1 MTYDEIYDRFENFS
15 KDVSR
20 REGIRDSIKEQI
32 EKKKGEIKE
41 VEEEEKKLNG
51 VVFLLQKAA
60 DFSRNQATHQIED
73 IVTQSIA
80 YIMQNSSKF
89 IVDLSEKRG
98 LPIAE
103 FFVESDY
110 GDYKV
115 KTKPEL
121 SRGGGV
127 VDIVSLALRIAF
139 LENHRPKMDGPL
151 FLDEPGKHISDDYI
165 FNMGEFLKECSRLF
179 SRQIIMVTHNDY
191 LTNICDKAFRVD
203 IRNGTSEVMEVID
216 DAEEKKI
223 VNGPLA

>member
-1 MTYDEIYDRFENFS
+1 MTYEEACQRFERFS
-15 KDVSR
+15 KEVSR
-20 REGIRDSIKEQI
+20 REGIRDSILDQV
-32 EKKKGEIKE
+32 EKKQLAIKE
-41 VEEEEKKLNG
+41 VEAEEKKLNG

-80 YIMQNSSKF
+80 YIMQNSSRF

-115 KTKPEL
+115 KTKPEM

-165 FNMGEFLKECSRLF
+165 FNMGEFVKECSRLF

-203 IRNGTSEVMEVID
+203 IRNGTSDVVELI
-216 DAEEKKI
+216 AEAE
-223 VNGPLA
+223 ASS

>member
-1 MTYDEIYDRFENFS
+1 MTYDDVCRRFDDFS
-15 KDVSR
+15 KEVNR
-20 REGIRDSIKEQI
+20 REGIRDSIEEQI
-32 EKKKGEIKE
+32 EKKKSEIE
-41 VEEEEKKLNG
+41 AVEEEEKKLNG

-203 IRNGTSEVMEVID
+203 IRNGTSEVTEVID
-216 DAEEKKI
+216 ASEENET

>member
-1 MTYDEIYDRFENFS
+1 MTYEEICDRFENFS

-20 REGIRDSIKEQI
+20 REGIRDSIKETI

-41 VEEEEKKLNG
+41 VEGEETKLNG

-80 YIMQNSSKF
+80 YIMQNSSRF

-203 IRNGTSEVMEVID
+203 IRNGISEVTELID
-216 DAEEKKI
+216 DADEQAI
-223 VNGPLA
+223 VKGPLS

>member
-1 MTYDEIYDRFENFS
+1 MTYEEVYERFQGFS
-15 KDVSR
+15 KEVSR
-20 REGIRDSIKEQI
+20 REGIRDSILDQV
-32 EKKKGEIKE
+32 EKKRQVIKE
-41 VEEEEKKLNG
+41 VEAEEKKLSG

-80 YIMQNSSKF
+80 YIMQNSSRF

-110 GDYKV
+110 GEYKV
-115 KTKPEL
+115 KTKPEM

-165 FNMGEFLKECSRLF
+165 FNMGEFVKECSRLF

-203 IRNGTSEVMEVID
+203 IRNGTSDVVELLAE
-216 DAEEKKI
+216 AEESQ
-223 VNGPLA
+223 

>member
-1 MTYDEIYDRFENFS
+1 MTYEEAYKRFESFS
-15 KDVSR
+15 KEVSR
-20 REGIRDSIKEQI
+20 REGIRDSILDQV
-32 EKKKGEIKE
+32 EKKRQGIRE
-41 VEEEEKKLNG
+41 VEAEEKKLSG

-80 YIMQNSSKF
+80 YIMQNSSRF

-115 KTKPEL
+115 KTKPEM

-165 FNMGEFLKECSRLF
+165 FNMGEFVKECSRLF

-203 IRNGTSEVMEVID
+203 IRNGTSDVVELI
-216 DAEEKKI
+216 AEAE
-223 VNGPLA
+223 ASS

>member
-1 MTYDEIYDRFENFS
+1 MTYEEIYHRFEKFS

-20 REGIRDSIKEQI
+20 QEGIRDSIKEQI
-32 EKKKGEIKE
+32 EKKKGEIRE
-41 VEEEEKKLNG
+41 VEGEETKLNG

-80 YIMQNSSKF
+80 YIMQNSSRF

-203 IRNGTSEVMEVID
+203 IRNGISEVTELID
-216 DAEEKKI
+216 DADEKKI

>member
-1 MTYDEIYDRFENFS
+1 MTYEEAYKRFESFS
-15 KDVSR
+15 KEVSR
-20 REGIRDSIKEQI
+20 REGIRDSILDQV
-32 EKKKGEIKE
+32 EKKRQGIRE
-41 VEEEEKKLNG
+41 VEAEEKKLSG

-80 YIMQNSSKF
+80 YIMQNSSRF

-103 FFVESDY
+103 FFVESNY
-110 GDYKV
+110 GEYKV
-115 KTKPEL
+115 KTKPEM

-165 FNMGEFLKECSRLF
+165 FNMGEFVKECSRLF

-203 IRNGTSEVMEVID
+203 IRNGISEVVEII
-216 DAEEKKI
+216 AETDES
-223 VNGPLA
+223 

>member
-1 MTYDEIYDRFENFS
+1 MTYEEIYHRFEKFS

-20 REGIRDSIKEQI
+20 QEGIRDSIKEQI
-32 EKKKGEIKE
+32 EKKKGEIRE
-41 VEEEEKKLNG
+41 VEGEETKLNG

-80 YIMQNSSKF
+80 YIMQNSSRF
-89 IVDLSEKRG
+89 IIDLSEKRG

-203 IRNGTSEVMEVID
+203 IRNGISEVTELID
-216 DAEEKKI
+216 DAAKRK
-223 VNGPLA
+223 

>member
-1 MTYDEIYDRFENFS
+1 MTYEEACQRFERFS
-15 KDVSR
+15 KEVSR
-20 REGIRDSIKEQI
+20 REGIRDSILEQV
-32 EKKKGEIKE
+32 EKKRQAIKE
-41 VEEEEKKLNG
+41 VEAEEKKLNG

-80 YIMQNSSKF
+80 YIMQNSSRF

-115 KTKPEL
+115 KTKPEM

-165 FNMGEFLKECSRLF
+165 FNMGEFVKECSRLF

-203 IRNGTSEVMEVID
+203 IRNGISDVVELI
-216 DAEEKKI
+216 AEAE
-223 VNGPLA
+223 ASS

>member
-1 MTYDEIYDRFENFS
+1 MTYEEACQRFERFS
-15 KDVSR
+15 KEVSR
-20 REGIRDSIKEQI
+20 REGIRDSILDQV
-32 EKKKGEIKE
+32 EKKRLAIKE
-41 VEEEEKKLNG
+41 VEAEEKKLNG

-80 YIMQNSSKF
+80 YIMQNSSRF

-115 KTKPEL
+115 KTKPEM

-165 FNMGEFLKECSRLF
+165 FNMGEFVKECSRLF

-203 IRNGTSEVMEVID
+203 IRNGISDVVELI
-216 DAEEKKI
+216 AEAE
-223 VNGPLA
+223 ASS

>member
-1 MTYDEIYDRFENFS
+1 MRIQELEERFQSFS
-15 KDVSR
+15 KTVDQEEAR
-20 REGIRDSIKEQI
+20 RDLICENLKKQRDSLEIVESKE
-32 EKKKGEIKE
+32 KL
-41 VEEEEKKLNG
+41 LNG
-51 VVFLLQKAA
+51 VVILLQKAA
-60 DFSRNQATHQIED
+60 DYSRNQATHQIED

-203 IRNGTSEVMEVID
+203 IRNGTSEVTEVID

-223 VNGPLA
+223 ENGPLA

>member
-1 MTYDEIYDRFENFS
+1 MTYEEICDRFENFS
-15 KDVSR
+15 NDVSR
-20 REGIRDSIKEQI
+20 REGIRDSIKETI

-41 VEEEEKKLNG
+41 VEGEEKKLNC

-80 YIMQNSSKF
+80 YIMQNSSRF

-110 GDYKV
+110 GNYKV

-203 IRNGTSEVMEVID
+203 IRNGTSEVTEVID

>member
-1 MTYDEIYDRFENFS
+1 MTYEEACQRFERFS
-15 KDVSR
+15 KEVSR
-20 REGIRDSIKEQI
+20 RDGIRDSILEQV
-32 EKKKGEIKE
+32 EKKRLAIKE
-41 VEEEEKKLNG
+41 VEAEEKKLNG

-80 YIMQNSSKF
+80 YIMQNSSRF

-115 KTKPEL
+115 KTKPEM

-165 FNMGEFLKECSRLF
+165 FNMGEFVKECSRLF

-203 IRNGTSEVMEVID
+203 IRNGISDVVELI
-216 DAEEKKI
+216 AEAE
-223 VNGPLA
+223 ASS

>member
-1 MTYDEIYDRFENFS
+1 MTYEEACQRFERFS
-15 KDVSR
+15 KEVSR
-20 REGIRDSIKEQI
+20 REGIRDSILEQV
-32 EKKKGEIKE
+32 EKKRQAIKE
-41 VEEEEKKLNG
+41 VEAEEKKLNG

-80 YIMQNSSKF
+80 YIMQNSSRF

-115 KTKPEL
+115 KTKPEM

-165 FNMGEFLKECSRLF
+165 FNMGEFVKECSRLF

-203 IRNGTSEVMEVID
+203 IRNGISDVVELI
-216 DAEEKKI
+216 AEAEAS
-223 VNGPLA
+223 L

>member
-1 MTYDEIYDRFENFS
+1 MTYEEIYHRFEKFS

-20 REGIRDSIKEQI
+20 QEGIRDSIKEQI
-32 EKKKGEIKE
+32 EKKKGEIRE
-41 VEEEEKKLNG
+41 VEGEETKLNG

-80 YIMQNSSKF
+80 YIMQNSSRF

-203 IRNGTSEVMEVID
+203 IRNGISEVTELID
-216 DAEEKKI
+216 DADEQAI
-223 VNGPLA
+223 VKGPLS

>member
-1 MTYDEIYDRFENFS
+1 MTYEEIYHRFEKFS

-20 REGIRDSIKEQI
+20 QEGIRDSIKEQI
-32 EKKKGEIKE
+32 EKKKGEIRE
-41 VEEEEKKLNG
+41 VEGEETKLNG
-51 VVFLLQKAA
+51 VVFLLQRAA

-80 YIMQNSSKF
+80 YIMQNSSRF
-89 IVDLSEKRG
+89 IIDLSEKRG

-203 IRNGTSEVMEVID
+203 IRNGISEVTELID
-216 DAEEKKI
+216 DAAKRK
-223 VNGPLA
+223 

>member
-1 MTYDEIYDRFENFS
+1 MTYEEAYKRFESFS
-15 KDVSR
+15 KEVSR
-20 REGIRDSIKEQI
+20 REGIRDSILDQV
-32 EKKKGEIKE
+32 EKKRQGIRE
-41 VEEEEKKLNG
+41 VEAEEKKLSG

-80 YIMQNSSKF
+80 YIMQNSSRF

-110 GDYKV
+110 GEYKV
-115 KTKPEL
+115 KTKPEM

-165 FNMGEFLKECSRLF
+165 FNMGEFVKECSRLF

-203 IRNGTSEVMEVID
+203 IRNGISEVVELI
-216 DAEEKKI
+216 AETNES
-223 VNGPLA
+223 

>member
-1 MTYDEIYDRFENFS
+1 MTYEEIYHRFEKFS

-20 REGIRDSIKEQI
+20 QEGIRDSIKEQI
-32 EKKKGEIKE
+32 EKKKGEIRE
-41 VEEEEKKLNG
+41 VEGEETKLNG

-80 YIMQNSSKF
+80 YIMQNSSRF

-203 IRNGTSEVMEVID
+203 IRNGISEVTELID
-216 DAEEKKI
+216 DADEQEI

>member
-1 MTYDEIYDRFENFS
+1 MTYEEAYKRFESFS
-15 KDVSR
+15 KEVSR
-20 REGIRDSIKEQI
+20 REGIRDSILDQV
-32 EKKKGEIKE
+32 EKKRQGIRE
-41 VEEEEKKLNG
+41 VEAEEKKLSG

-80 YIMQNSSKF
+80 YIMQNSSRF

-110 GDYKV
+110 GEYKV
-115 KTKPEL
+115 KTKPEM

-165 FNMGEFLKECSRLF
+165 FNMGEFVKECSRLF

-203 IRNGTSEVMEVID
+203 IRNGIREVVEII
-216 DAEEKKI
+216 AETDES
-223 VNGPLA
+223 

>member
-1 MTYDEIYDRFENFS
+1 MTYEEVYERFQGFS
-15 KDVSR
+15 KEVSR
-20 REGIRDSIKEQI
+20 REGIRDSILDQVQ
-32 EKKKGEIKE
+32 KKRQGIKE
-41 VEEEEKKLNG
+41 VEAEEKKLSG

-80 YIMQNSSKF
+80 YIMQNSSRF

-110 GDYKV
+110 GEYKV
-115 KTKPEL
+115 KTKPEM

-165 FNMGEFLKECSRLF
+165 FNMGEFVKECSRLF

-203 IRNGTSEVMEVID
+203 IRNGTSDVVELLAE
-216 DAEEKKI
+216 AEESQ
-223 VNGPLA
+223 

>member
-1 MTYDEIYDRFENFS
+1 MTYEEVYERFQGFS
-15 KDVSR
+15 KEVSR
-20 REGIRDSIKEQI
+20 REGIRDSILDQV
-32 EKKKGEIKE
+32 EKKRQGIKE
-41 VEEEEKKLNG
+41 VEAEEKKLSG

-80 YIMQNSSKF
+80 YIMQNSSRF

-110 GDYKV
+110 GEYKV
-115 KTKPEL
+115 KTKPEM

-165 FNMGEFLKECSRLF
+165 FNMGEFVKECSRLF

-203 IRNGTSEVMEVID
+203 IRNGTSDVVELL
-216 DAEEKKI
+216 AEADES
-223 VNGPLA
+223 

>member
-1 MTYDEIYDRFENFS
+1 MEA
-15 KDVSR
+15 
-20 REGIRDSIKEQI
+20 
-32 EKKKGEIKE
+32 
-41 VEEEEKKLNG
+41 EEKKLSG

-80 YIMQNSSKF
+80 YIMQNSSRF

-110 GDYKV
+110 GEYKV
-115 KTKPEL
+115 KTKPEM

-139 LENHRPKMDGPL
+139 WKTTGRKWTGPSSSTS
-151 FLDEPGKHISDDYI
+151 PVNTSATIT
-165 FNMGEFLKECSRLF
+165 F
-179 SRQIIMVTHNDY
+179 SIWGN
-191 LTNICDKAFRVD
+191 L
-203 IRNGTSEVMEVID
+203 
-216 DAEEKKI
+216 
-223 VNGPLA
+223 

>member
-1 MTYDEIYDRFENFS
+1 MTYEEAYKRFESFS
-15 KDVSR
+15 KEVSR
-20 REGIRDSIKEQI
+20 REGIRDSILDQV
-32 EKKKGEIKE
+32 EKKRQGIRE
-41 VEEEEKKLNG
+41 VEAEEKKLSG

-80 YIMQNSSKF
+80 YIMQNSSRF

-110 GDYKV
+110 GEYKV
-115 KTKPEL
+115 KTKPEM

-165 FNMGEFLKECSRLF
+165 FNMGEFVKECSRLF

-203 IRNGTSEVMEVID
+203 IRNGTSEVTEVID
-216 DAEEKKI
+216 NADEKEI

>member
-1 MTYDEIYDRFENFS
+1 MTYEEAYKRFESFS
-15 KDVSR
+15 KEVSR
-20 REGIRDSIKEQI
+20 REGIRDSILDQV
-32 EKKKGEIKE
+32 EKKRQGIRE
-41 VEEEEKKLNG
+41 VEAEEKKLSG

-60 DFSRNQATHQIED
+60 DFSRNPATHQIED

-80 YIMQNSSKF
+80 YIMQNSSRF

-110 GDYKV
+110 GEYKV
-115 KTKPEL
+115 KTKPEM

-165 FNMGEFLKECSRLF
+165 FNMGEFVKECSRLF

-203 IRNGTSEVMEVID
+203 IRNGISEVVEII
-216 DAEEKKI
+216 AETDES
-223 VNGPLA
+223 

>member
-1 MTYDEIYDRFENFS
+1 MTYEEIYHRFEKFS

-20 REGIRDSIKEQI
+20 QEGIRDSIKEQI
-32 EKKKGEIKE
+32 EKKKGEIRE
-41 VEEEEKKLNG
+41 VEGEETKLNG

-80 YIMQNSSKF
+80 YIMQNSSRF

-203 IRNGTSEVMEVID
+203 IRNGISEVTELID
-216 DAEEKKI
+216 DADEKEI
-223 VNGPLA
+223 ANGPLA

>member
-1 MTYDEIYDRFENFS
+1 MTYEDAYKRFESFS
-15 KDVSR
+15 KEVSR
-20 REGIRDSIKEQI
+20 REGIRDSILDQV
-32 EKKKGEIKE
+32 EKKRQGIRE
-41 VEEEEKKLNG
+41 VEAEEKKLSG

-80 YIMQNSSKF
+80 YIMQNSSRF

-110 GDYKV
+110 GEYKV
-115 KTKPEL
+115 KTKPEM

-165 FNMGEFLKECSRLF
+165 FNMGEFVKECSRLF

-203 IRNGTSEVMEVID
+203 IRNGISEVVELI
-216 DAEEKKI
+216 AETNES
-223 VNGPLA
+223 

>member
-1 MTYDEIYDRFENFS
+1 MTYDEVCRRFDDFS
-15 KDVSR
+15 KEVSR
-20 REGIRDSIKEQI
+20 REGIRDSIKETI

>member
-1 MTYDEIYDRFENFS
+1 MTYDDVCRRFDDFS
-15 KDVSR
+15 KEVNR
-20 REGIRDSIKEQI
+20 REGIRDSIEEQI
-32 EKKKGEIKE
+32 EKKKSEIE
-41 VEEEEKKLNG
+41 AVEEEEKKLNG

-203 IRNGTSEVMEVID
+203 IRNGTSEVTEVID
-216 DAEEKKI
+216 DAEENEI

>member
-1 MTYDEIYDRFENFS
+1 MTYDDVCRRFDDFS
-15 KDVSR
+15 KEVSR
-20 REGIRDSIKEQI
+20 REGIRDSIEEQI
-32 EKKKGEIKE
+32 EKKKSEIE
-41 VEEEEKKLNG
+41 AVEGEEKKLNG

-80 YIMQNSSKF
+80 YIMQNSSRF
-89 IVDLSEKRG
+89 NVDLSEKRG

-203 IRNGTSEVMEVID
+203 IRNGTSGVTEVIN
-216 DAEEKKI
+216 DADEKEI

>member
-1 MTYDEIYDRFENFS
+1 MTYEEACQRFERFS
-15 KDVSR
+15 KEVSR
-20 REGIRDSIKEQI
+20 REGIRDSILDQV
-32 EKKKGEIKE
+32 EKKRLAIKE
-41 VEEEEKKLNG
+41 VEAEEKKLNG

-80 YIMQNSSKF
+80 YIMQNSSRF

-115 KTKPEL
+115 KTKPEM

-165 FNMGEFLKECSRLF
+165 FNMGEFVKECSRLF

-203 IRNGTSEVMEVID
+203 IRNGTSDVVELI
-216 DAEEKKI
+216 AEAE
-223 VNGPLA
+223 ASS

>member
-1 MTYDEIYDRFENFS
+1 MTYEEIYHRFEKFS

-20 REGIRDSIKEQI
+20 QEGIRDSIKEQI
-32 EKKKGEIKE
+32 EKKKGEIRE
-41 VEEEEKKLNG
+41 VEGEETKLNG

-80 YIMQNSSKF
+80 YIMQNSSRF

-98 LPIAE
+98 LSIAE

-203 IRNGTSEVMEVID
+203 IRNGISEVTELID
-216 DAEEKKI
+216 DADEQEI

>member
-1 MTYDEIYDRFENFS
+1 MTYEETYKRFESFS
-15 KDVSR
+15 KEVSR
-20 REGIRDSIKEQI
+20 REGIRDSILDQV
-32 EKKKGEIKE
+32 EKKRQGIRE
-41 VEEEEKKLNG
+41 VEAEEKKLSG

-80 YIMQNSSKF
+80 YIMQNSSRF

-110 GDYKV
+110 GEYKV
-115 KTKPEL
+115 KTKPEM

-165 FNMGEFLKECSRLF
+165 FNMGEFVKECSRLF

-203 IRNGTSEVMEVID
+203 IRNGVSEVVEII
-216 DAEEKKI
+216 AETDES
-223 VNGPLA
+223 

>member
-1 MTYDEIYDRFENFS
+1 MTYEEICDRFENFS

-20 REGIRDSIKEQI
+20 REGIRDSIKDQI

-80 YIMQNSSKF
+80 YIMQNSSRF

-203 IRNGTSEVMEVID
+203 IRNGTSEVTEVID
-216 DAEEKKI
+216 DADEKE
-223 VNGPLA
+223 VMNGPLA

>member
-1 MTYDEIYDRFENFS
+1 MTYDDVCRRFDDFS
-15 KDVSR
+15 KEVNR
-20 REGIRDSIKEQI
+20 REGIRDSIEEQI
-32 EKKKGEIKE
+32 EKKKSEIE
-41 VEEEEKKLNG
+41 AVEEEEKKLNG

-203 IRNGTSEVMEVID
+203 IRNGTSEVTEVID

>member
-1 MTYDEIYDRFENFS
+1 MTYEEAYKRFESFS
-15 KDVSR
+15 KEVSR
-20 REGIRDSIKEQI
+20 REGIRDSILDQV
-32 EKKKGEIKE
+32 EKKRQGIRE
-41 VEEEEKKLNG
+41 VEAEEKKLSG

-80 YIMQNSSKF
+80 YIMQNSSRF

-110 GDYKV
+110 GEYKV
-115 KTKPEL
+115 KTKPEM

-165 FNMGEFLKECSRLF
+165 FNMGEFVKECSRLF

-203 IRNGTSEVMEVID
+203 IRNGISDVVELI
-216 DAEEKKI
+216 AEAE
-223 VNGPLA
+223 ASS